1 MIAVNIVAKQDD
13 QVVSFLSENH
23 YTFTPY
29 KVNDAIRQ
37 AYGVD
42 GAPMEFLIDRRGG
55 AVTMLRLSS
64 DDMERQAGELVE
76 QLWRE

>member
-1 MIAVNIVAKQDD
+1 MVAINISAKQDD
-13 QVVSFLSENH
+13 QVVPFLTENH

-29 KVNDAIRQ
+29 KANQDIRD

-42 GAPMEFLIDRRGG
+42 GAPMEFLIDRQGR
-55 AVTMLRLSS
+55 AVTRVRLNS
-64 DDMERQAGELVE
+64 DEKERVFGDLVE